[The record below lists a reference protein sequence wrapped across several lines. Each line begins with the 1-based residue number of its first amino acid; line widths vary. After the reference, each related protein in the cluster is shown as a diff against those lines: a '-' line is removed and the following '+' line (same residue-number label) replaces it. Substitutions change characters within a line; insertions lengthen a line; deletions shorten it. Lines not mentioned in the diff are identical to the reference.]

1 TPGGSTVLADDASYG
16 LITGY
21 GPQPAG
27 RYDAV
32 ITADGREWRRPV
44 DLVEGA
50 PTTLTVADGPDG
62 PTLTQAR
69 DMAG

>member
-1 TPGGSTVLADDASYG
+1 M
-16 LITGY
+16 
-21 GPQPAG
+21 
-27 RYDAV
+27 
-32 ITADGREWRRPV
+32 

-69 DMAG
+69 DMAGGAAPLDAPALSMPAVTAAPVKDHAKSAAPIEVRPRLYLVT